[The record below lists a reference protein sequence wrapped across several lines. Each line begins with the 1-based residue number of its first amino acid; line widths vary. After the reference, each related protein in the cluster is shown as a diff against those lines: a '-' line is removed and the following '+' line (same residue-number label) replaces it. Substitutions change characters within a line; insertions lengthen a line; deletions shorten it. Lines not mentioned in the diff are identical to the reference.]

1 MPPVAASATAA
12 RAQKASRAQPD
23 RVSGADPLYKQV
35 RMALVHSLS
44 SGEWKPG
51 DVLPNER
58 SLAERYGVGIST
70 VRFAI
75 GELVRMKVLMRRQGK
90 GTYVCREEERR
101 NVYQFFH
108 LVRDDG
114 VRHLPVS
121 DLLDIRR
128 TRADAETAEALALP
142 RASSGQAIYRL
153 RNLLTVDSV
162 PVVVSAIA
170 IAAKMFPGLTESRIR
185 NGGPTIYAVFQSLYG
200 VHIVRTDEQ
209 LRAAHCDPV
218 SARILGLRRGEPV
231 LEVRRVAYTF
241 HDVPVELRRSVVRT
255 TDYHYAL
262 SRGGTGG

>member
-1 MPPVAASATAA
+1 MPPAPASAAAA
-12 RAQKASRAQPD
+12 RSRQPLRSQPD
-23 RVSGADPLYKQV
+23 RVSTTDPLYRQV
-35 RMALVHSLS
+35 RRSLVQSLS

-70 VRFAI
+70 VRLAI
-75 GELVRMKVLMRRQGK
+75 GELVAMNVLMRRQGK

-121 DLLDIRR
+121 ELLAIRR
-128 TRADAETAEALALP
+128 TRADADTAGALALP
-142 RASSGQAIYRL
+142 HAPSAQAIYRL
-153 RNLLTVDSV
+153 RNLLTVDGV
-162 PVVVSAIA
+162 PVVVSDIA
-170 IAAKMFPGLTESRIR
+170 VAARTFPGLTEARIR
-185 NGGPTIYAVFQSLYG
+185 NGGPTIYAVYQSLYG

-209 LRAAHCDPV
+209 LRAARCDPL
-218 SARILGLRRGEPV
+218 SARALGLARGEPV

-241 HDVPVELRRSVVRT
+241 HDVPVEVRRSVVRT
-255 TDYHYAL
+255 THYHYAL